1 MRLQHPSLLSL
12 TSDRD
17 VSDQALFFAAPPALN
32 LTHIMTLVLQLY
44 GGDGVVQDPA
54 VGGLLKGELSIKAV
68 GVEVHAP
75 AVRLLGLALL
85 VLQGLGVKAVP
96 LQLLVGVIVSAAV
109 QGHLLLLQGILRG
122 LNVHTETLRDGF
134 EDTEEDRRGG

>member
-1 MRLQHPSLLSL
+1 
-12 TSDRD
+12 
-17 VSDQALFFAAPPALN
+17 
-32 LTHIMTLVLQLY
+32 MTLVLQLY
-44 GGDGVVQDPA
+44 GRDGVVQDPA
-54 VGGLLKGELSIKAV
+54 VGGLLKGELSVKTV